1 MICRYAFALSRNKF
15 MEEYV
20 GQLWHRFITKAAEQ
34 TFPDAKVSFEEIQKP
49 IGILFRALGG
59 DGGLRIE
66 ATHATSHQARRTW
79 LQKVAGTAKQIELAW
94 RDQETLRLPSEV
106 AVFPEKYLN
115 RETFIWLAALATIE
129 HPETDWL
136 LRNQLLTQLTLQRFS
151 GLENRYKNLIKHY
164 LPLRKITG
172 LSKEELA
179 QELAIQQAL
188 LNPCSVKALPPCE
201 KSPQPVHL
209 WLHPSPPLRAKAVKS
224 PNAPENPPEGETKRQ
239 QAKDQRRRSGER
251 TEAPDGKKGLLAFR
265 LESLFTRAEY
275 VKVDRTTDD
284 EEDLSKAQDA
294 LEDMEHLSITQ
305 DNKKSATTL
314 KFDLDLPPNLM
325 EETRLEGDILLPEWD
340 YKKQLM
346 RANFCNLQMY
356 YNTNADTVEL
366 PVHLRKTAQRLRKQF
381 EALAP
386 TRMWHRNQA
395 EGNDIDLDA
404 YLLHAADNL
413 RGQADAGQG
422 LYRDFR
428 GGSRDLACLLL
439 ADLSMS
445 TDAWVN
451 NFSRVIDVIR
461 DSLFLFSEALSS
473 TGDKFALYG
482 FSSRQR
488 EQIRFHVLKTFEQH
502 YTPFVRGNIQAI
514 KPGFYTRMG
523 AAIRQST
530 TILSKQP
537 HAQRLLLLL
546 TDGKPN
552 DLDHYEGRYG
562 IEDTRQAIHEARK
575 KGLQVFCITID
586 EKAGDYLGYLFG
598 NHGYVFIR
606 NPAELPKQLP
616 LLYMRLTA
624 GE

>member
-1 MICRYAFALSRNKF
+1 

-20 GQLWHRFITKAAEQ
+20 GSLWHRFITKAAEQ
-34 TFPDAKVSFEEIQKP
+34 TFPDAAVSLEEVHKTV
-49 IGILFRALGG
+49 GVLFRALGG

-66 ATHATSHQARRTW
+66 AVSATAHQARRTW
-79 LQKVAGTAKQIELAW
+79 LQKVAGTAKHVELAW
-94 RDQETLRLPSEV
+94 RDQETLRLPSQL
-106 AVFPEKYLN
+106 AVFPDKSLN
-115 RETFIWLAALATIE
+115 RDTFLWLAALATSE
-129 HPETDWL
+129 HLETDWFI
-136 LRNQLLTQLTLQRFS
+136 RNQLLTQITLQRFQ
-151 GLENRYKNLIKHY
+151 GLESRYQKLVENY
-164 LPLRKITG
+164 LPLRRTKG
-172 LSKEELA
+172 LTPEELA
-179 QELAIQQAL
+179 QELAIQHAL
-188 LNPCSVKALPPCE
+188 KNPFIINKLPICE
-201 KSPQPVHL
+201 KPPQPVHL
-209 WLHPSPPLRAKAVKS
+209 WLHPSPPMRPAAVKAPS
-224 PNAPENPPEGETKRQ
+224 PPENPPEGETKRQ
-239 QAKDQRRRSGER
+239 NAKDQRRRSGER
-251 TEAPDGKKGLLAFR
+251 TEAPDGKTGLLAFR
-265 LESLFTRAEY
+265 LESLFSRAEY

-305 DNKKSATTL
+305 DNKNSATTL
-314 KFDLDLPPNLM
+314 KFDLDLPPNAL
-325 EETRLEGDILLPEWD
+325 EETPLEGEILLPEWD
-340 YKKQLM
+340 YKKQLL
-346 RANFCNLQMY
+346 RENFCNLQMY
-356 YNTNADTVEL
+356 FNANAQAIEL
-366 PVHLRKTAQRLRKQF
+366 PHNLRKTAQRLKQQF

-386 TRMWHRNQA
+386 TRIWHRNQA
-395 EGNDIDLDA
+395 EGNDIDLEA

-413 RGQADAGQG
+413 RGQADAAQG

-461 DSLFLFSEALSS
+461 DSLFLFAEALSS

-488 EQIRFHVLKTFEQH
+488 QHIRFNVLKTFEQS
-502 YTPFVRGNIQAI
+502 YTPIIRGNIQAI

-530 TILSKQP
+530 NILSKQP
-537 HAQRLLLLL
+537 NAQRLLLLL

-562 IEDTRQAIHEARK
+562 VEDTRQAIHEARR
-575 KGLQVFCITID
+575 KGLQVFCVTID
-586 EKAGDYLGYLFG
+586 EQAGDYLGYLFG
-598 NHGYVFIR
+598 NNGYVFIR

>member
-1 MICRYAFALSRNKF
+1 

-20 GQLWHRFITKAAEQ
+20 GQLWHRFITKAANQ
-34 TFPDAKVSFEEIQKP
+34 TFPEASVSLEEIHKTA
-49 IGILFRALGG
+49 GVLFRALGG
-59 DGGLRIE
+59 DGGLKIE
-66 ATHATSHQARRTW
+66 AVNATAHQARRTW
-79 LQKVAGTAKQIELAW
+79 LQRIAGTSKQVELAW
-94 RDQETLRLPSEV
+94 RDQETLRLPVEL
-106 AVFPEKYLN
+106 AIFPQKNLN
-115 RETFIWLAALATIE
+115 RDAFLWLAALATSA
-129 HPETDWL
+129 HLETDWL
-136 LRNQLLTQLTLQRFS
+136 LRNQLLTQLTLQRFT
-151 GLENRYKNLIKHY
+151 GLESRYQKLVENY
-164 LPLRKITG
+164 LPLRRKQG
-172 LSKEELA
+172 LLSEELA

-188 LNPCSVKALPPCE
+188 LNPCSVKALPICE
-201 KSPQPVHL
+201 KPPQPVHL
-209 WLHPSPPLRAKAVKS
+209 WLHPSPPLQTKAVKS
-224 PNAPENPPEGETKRQ
+224 PSAPENPPEGETKRQ
-239 QAKDQRRRSGER
+239 NAKDQRRRSGER
-251 TEAPDGKKGLLAFR
+251 TDAPDGKKGLLAFR
-265 LESLFTRAEY
+265 LESLFSRAEY

-284 EEDLSKAQDA
+284 EEDLNKAQDA
-294 LEDMEHLSITQ
+294 LEDMEHLAITQ

-325 EETRLEGDILLPEWD
+325 EETPLEGDILLPEWD
-340 YKKQLM
+340 YKKQLL
-346 RANFCNLQMY
+346 RNNFCNLQLH
-356 YNTNADTVEL
+356 YNSNVEGIEL
-366 PVHLRKTAQRLRKQF
+366 PEHLRRTARRLRQQF

-386 TRMWHRNQA
+386 TRIWHRNQA
-395 EGNDIDLDA
+395 EGNDIDLEA
-404 YLLHAADNL
+404 YLLHAADSL

-488 EQIRFHVLKTFEQH
+488 EQIRFHVLKTFEQT
-502 YTPFVRGNIQAI
+502 YTPIIRGNIQAI

-530 TILSKQP
+530 NILSKQP
-537 HAQRLLLLL
+537 SAQRLLLLL

-562 IEDTRQAIHEARK
+562 VEDTRQAIHEARR
-575 KGLQVFCITID
+575 KGLQVFCVTID
-586 EKAGDYLGYLFG
+586 EKAEDYLGYLFG
-598 NHGYVFIR
+598 NQGYIFIR
-606 NPAELPKQLP
+606 NPTELPKQLP

>member
-1 MICRYAFALSRNKF
+1 

-20 GQLWHRFITKAAEQ
+20 GSLWHRFITKAAEQ
-34 TFPDAKVSFEEIQKP
+34 TFPEAAVSLEEIHKTV
-49 IGILFRALGG
+49 GVLFRALGG

-66 ATHATSHQARRTW
+66 AVSATAHQARRTW
-79 LQKVAGTAKQIELAW
+79 LQKVAGTAKQVELAW
-94 RDQETLRLPSEV
+94 RDQETLRLPSQL
-106 AVFPEKYLN
+106 AVFPDKKLN
-115 RETFIWLAALATIE
+115 RDTFLWLAALATAE
-129 HPETDWL
+129 HSETDWL
-136 LRNQLLTQLTLQRFS
+136 IRNQLLTQITLQRFQ
-151 GLENRYKNLIKHY
+151 GLESRYQKLVENY
-164 LPLRKITG
+164 LPLRRTKG
-172 LSKEELA
+172 LTPEELA
-179 QELAIQQAL
+179 QELTIQQAL
-188 LNPCSVKALPPCE
+188 KNPFIINKLPACE
-201 KSPQPVHL
+201 KLPQPVHL
-209 WLHPSPPLRAKAVKS
+209 WLHPSPPMRPAAVKAPS
-224 PNAPENPPEGETKRQ
+224 APENPPEGETKRQ
-239 QAKDQRRRSGER
+239 NAQDQRRRSGER
-251 TEAPDGKKGLLAFR
+251 TEAPDGKTGLLAFR
-265 LESLFTRAEY
+265 LESLFSRAEY

-314 KFDLDLPPNLM
+314 KFDLDLPPNVL
-325 EETRLEGDILLPEWD
+325 EETPLEGEILLPEWD
-340 YKKQLM
+340 YKKQLL
-346 RANFCNLQMY
+346 RENFCNLQMY
-356 YNTNADTVEL
+356 FNANAQAIEL
-366 PVHLRKTAQRLRKQF
+366 PHNLRKTAQRLKQQF

-386 TRMWHRNQA
+386 TRIWHRNQA
-395 EGNDIDLDA
+395 EGNDIDLEA

-461 DSLFLFSEALSS
+461 ESLFLFAEALSS

-488 EQIRFHVLKTFEQH
+488 QHIRFNVLKTFEQS
-502 YTPFVRGNIQAI
+502 YTPIIRGNIQSI

-530 TILSKQP
+530 NILSKQP
-537 HAQRLLLLL
+537 NAQRLLLLL

-562 IEDTRQAIHEARK
+562 VEDTRQAIHEARR
-575 KGLQVFCITID
+575 KGLQVFCVTID